1 MKNLLLLFLSF
12 AFLISC
18 TDNRKRQNEKESVS
32 RVKESTDSVKVISE
46 PESKTELGNGS
57 FTLKAKFIN
66 FRLGD
71 AEHYGFEDDSGKYWN
86 FAGCRDETHYFAEEL
101 DDNETD
107 ESNQGWGPN
116 KELQGKWFLLTI
128 VKEEQPEYIDGPMA
142 MVDIIQEATLIKE

>member
-1 MKNLLLLFLSF
+1 MRNLLLLFLSF

-18 TDNRKRQNEKESVS
+18 TGNGERQNEKESIS
-32 RVKESTDSVKVISE
+32 KAKESTDSVKVISE
-46 PESKTELGNGS
+46 PEPETEPGNES

-71 AEHYGFEDDSGKYWN
+71 AEHYGFEDESGKYWN

-101 DDNETD
+101 DDNEVD

-116 KELQGKWFLLTI
+116 TELQGKWFQLTI
-128 VKEEQPEYIDGPMA
+128 VKEEQPQYIDGPMVT
-142 MVDIIQEATLIKE
+142 VDIIQEATLIKE